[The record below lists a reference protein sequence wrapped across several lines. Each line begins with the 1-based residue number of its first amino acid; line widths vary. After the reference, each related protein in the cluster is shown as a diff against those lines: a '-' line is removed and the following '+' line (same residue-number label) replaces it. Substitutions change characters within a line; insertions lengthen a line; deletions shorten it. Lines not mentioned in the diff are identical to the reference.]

1 MSGEEKKAGD
11 TGTGAAAAS
20 VPTEQPYLDEHT
32 TEPNAPTPAA
42 AVAPP
47 QSTPQKW
54 EMPKPKFQQTSGY
67 LPQGY
72 LKEVNVD
79 GDGTAG
85 GPVDGQDEQLTAER
99 ITGVRHEPIPAQ
111 ATPAIEPQPDLLD
124 QLIPEEP
131 LPATN
136 TAPGTPRG
144 GSRVAF
150 LLLGLVGIL
159 LFLAIFLAAVYY
171 FFLMQ
176 PAGGTNF

>member
-32 TEPNAPTPAA
+32 TEPNAPQPGAA
-42 AVAPP
+42 AAPP
-47 QSTPQKW
+47 QAAPQKW

-72 LKEVNVD
+72 LKDINMD
-79 GDGTAG
+79 GDGPAD
-85 GPVDGQDEQLTAER
+85 GPVDEQGEQLTAER
-99 ITGVRHEPIPAQ
+99 ITGIGREPAAAQ
-111 ATPAIEPQPDLLD
+111 TAPAIEPQPDLLD

-131 LPATN
+131 LPAANATQV
-136 TAPGTPRG
+136 TPKSS
-144 GSRVAF
+144 SRIAF
-150 LLLGLVGIL
+150 LLLGLIGIL

-171 FFLMQ
+171 FFLQ
-176 PAGGTNF
+176 TPAGGNNF